1 MDIKG
6 KKIILGVT
14 GGIAAYKALELVRL
28 LKKEGALV
36 WPVMTRS
43 ATEFVTPLSF
53 ATLSGNPA
61 GVEMFSKLASP
72 SIDHIELA
80 CEADLFVVVP
90 ATANF
95 LGKAAGGI
103 ADSLLTTLV
112 MASPAPLLV
121 APAMNERM
129 YENAAVKENIEKLR
143 KRGVRFVGPSS
154 GELACGREGRG
165 RLAPLDDIME
175 AIKETLAPDDLVGER
190 VLVTAGAT
198 REALDPVRYLS
209 NASSGLMGYELARAA
224 RRRGAEVILI
234 SGPSSLPKPPGVT
247 FVNVE
252 SAIEMHEEA
261 MTHFPQSTVVVM
273 AAAVSD
279 YKPVKR
285 RPSKVKKD
293 EATLTVD
300 FERTV
305 DILKEMGRGKDGGR
319 TLVGFSLE
327 TEDLVKN
334 ATGKLRDKNLDMVVA
349 NGPAGL
355 SSDTNEVTIIDS
367 HGGTEK
373 LPPLPKQE
381 VAEKVLDAVVR
392 LKRG

>member
-6 KKIILGVT
+6 KKIVLGVT

-43 ATEFVTPLSF
+43 ATEFVSPLSF

-61 GVEMFSKLASP
+61 GTEMFSKLASP

-80 CEADLFVVVP
+80 CEADLFVVAP

-95 LGKAAGGI
+95 IGKAAGGI

-112 MASPAPLLV
+112 MAASAPLLV

-129 YENAAVKENIEKLR
+129 YENAAVKENIEKL
-143 KRGVRFVGPSS
+143 KSRGVRFVGPSS
-154 GELACGREGRG
+154 GELACGWEGRG
-165 RLAPLDDIME
+165 RLSPLDDIME
-175 AIKETLAPDDLVGER
+175 AIKEALATDDLTGER

-234 SGPSSLPKPPGVT
+234 SGPSSLPEPPGVT

-273 AAAVSD
+273 AAAISD

-285 RPSKVKKD
+285 RKSKVKKD
-293 EATLTVD
+293 EALLKVD
-300 FERTV
+300 FERTI
-305 DILKEMGRGKDGGR
+305 DILKDMGGINDGKR
-319 TLVGFSLE
+319 FLVGFSLE

-355 SSDTNEVTIIDS
+355 SSDINEVTIIDS
-367 HGGTEK
+367 GGGTEK
-373 LPPLPKQE
+373 LPPLPKEE

-392 LKRG
+392 LRRG